1 MKKGKKFTSIIVA
14 ALFATSPLLTLAP
27 SFTVQAATGQATVS
41 ATDVQNHF
49 LQNVRAFENGKQV
62 SANVFL
68 NNPKLSKNNSEI
80 EFSND
85 NKLINGRYEL
95 QATITV
101 TGFTPSNQDRTFDIV
116 DGNGNI
122 IGTATIPA
130 NSSIANGNTDFEFT
144 VSNGK
149 IGSSSLGTI
158 KNSSAKKLPPKRLR
172 SILRNAAWRNTRR
185 VVKRLRNHTSVVE
198 ELQEDK
204 LKSLDRKYKTQ
215 FNEYHENV
223 TLFCHV

>member
-101 TGFTPSNQDRTFDIV
+101 TGLTPSNQDRTFDIV

-130 NSSIANGNTDFEFT
+130 NSSIANGNADFEFS

-158 KNSSAKKLPPKRLR
+158 KNSSAKKTTAKKAKKHSKKRSVKKHKKSRKTTKKSHKR
-172 SILRNAAWRNTRR
+172 SRR
-185 VVKRLRNHTSVVE
+185 ASRR
-198 ELQEDK
+198 
-204 LKSLDRKYKTQ
+204 
-215 FNEYHENV
+215 
-223 TLFCHV
+223 

>member
-1 MKKGKKFTSIIVA
+1 M
-14 ALFATSPLLTLAP
+14 LF
-27 SFTVQAATGQATVS
+27 
-41 ATDVQNHF
+41 
-49 LQNVRAFENGKQV
+49 R
-62 SANVFL
+62 
-68 NNPKLSKNNSEI
+68 SKNNSEI

-158 KNSSAKKLPPKRLR
+158 KNSSAKKTTAKKAKKHSKKRSVKKHKKSRKKTKKSHKR
-172 SILRNAAWRNTRR
+172 SRR
-185 VVKRLRNHTSVVE
+185 ASRR
-198 ELQEDK
+198 
-204 LKSLDRKYKTQ
+204 
-215 FNEYHENV
+215 
-223 TLFCHV
+223 

>member
-1 MKKGKKFTSIIVA
+1 MLTKKKAELTLCLFLSIEIKVGERKMKKGKKFTSIIVA

-49 LQNVRAFENGKQV
+49 LQNVRAFENRKQV

-101 TGFTPSNQDRTFDIV
+101 TGFTPSNQDRTFNIV

-130 NSSIANGNTDFEFT
+130 NSSIANGNADFEFS

-158 KNSSAKKLPPKRLR
+158 KNSSAKKTTVKKAKKHSKKRSVKKHKKSRKKTKKSYKR
-172 SILRNAAWRNTRR
+172 SRR
-185 VVKRLRNHTSVVE
+185 ASRR
-198 ELQEDK
+198 
-204 LKSLDRKYKTQ
+204 
-215 FNEYHENV
+215 
-223 TLFCHV
+223 